1 MPAIVLDASMP
12 GALVSAG
19 ERVALRSVES
29 EDVAFTQR
37 NFANP
42 ELRYPLGQPLRTR
55 TEMADED
62 SESDSD
68 GFLVTREADPVPGT
82 PDEEVERVG
91 TVHVVDADWR
101 RPELGYW
108 IVPEAQGEG
117 YGTEGVSLAID
128 YVFRTY
134 DHPGVEARVFDFNDA
149 SIGLLES
156 LGFEREGRL
165 RNRRFVDGAYRDTL
179 WYGLMR
185 ADWDGCND

>member
-19 ERVALRSVES
+19 ERVALRTLET
-29 EDVAFTQR
+29 EDVGFVQR
-37 NFANP
+37 IRTNP
-42 ELRYPLGQPLRTR
+42 ELRYPMGNPVATR
-55 TEMADED
+55 GELED
-62 SESDSD
+62 GDPD
-68 GFLVTREADPVPGT
+68 GDNFLVTAEADPVPGQ
-82 PDEEVERVG
+82 PGEVAERLGMVHIDE
-91 TVHVVDADWR
+91 ADWR

-108 IVPEAQGEG
+108 VAAEHQGEG
-117 YGTEGVSLAID
+117 YGREAVSLGID
-128 YVFRTY
+128 YAFATY
-134 DHPGVEARVFDFNDA
+134 DHPGVEARVYDSNDA

-165 RNRRFVDGAYRDTL
+165 RDRRFVDGAYRDIL